1 MEFSMNLV
9 YHKYIMKVVL
19 FSVFLY
25 KSDIRKP
32 DIYKENIILF
42 VKKRVGWKISL
53 VIDTGKRLSKQ
64 EERSLFLDEILND
77 IKTDYMSSIMVSFT
91 TPLKRVIMLVD
102 LKQQE
107 KYEKFIYS

>member
-1 MEFSMNLV
+1 MNLV

>member
-1 MEFSMNLV
+1 
-9 YHKYIMKVVL
+9 
-19 FSVFLY
+19 VFLY

>member
-1 MEFSMNLV
+1 
-9 YHKYIMKVVL
+9 MKVVL